1 MGKTDFSDA
10 KVLFLEKGFQLDG
23 VARMQK
29 KEMHLLTQFGPRVLS
44 FDNLDDRYVNALNEL
59 AKDVKQDTL
68 YLDRDVLEGLDGQ
81 TLATKKPALMTLPE
95 RSVGEENR
103 EKSRQQYYNR
113 MRLICAAVDEFR
125 ESGLAPFSNEEDFLY
140 DIANSMSYTHEFE
153 RPIEVLDKTL
163 ETLSKAE
170 TMTLKR

>member
-1 MGKTDFSDA
+1 MSRTDFSDA

-23 VARMQK
+23 IANMQK
-29 KEMHLLTQFGPRVLS
+29 KEMHLLTQFGPKVLA
-44 FDNLDDRYVNALNEL
+44 FKDLDDRYVNALNDL
-59 AKDVKQDTL
+59 AKDVHQDVL

-81 TLATKKPALMTLPE
+81 TLATKKPSLMVLPE
-95 RSVGEENR
+95 RQVEKENR

-113 MRLICAAVDEFR
+113 MRLICAAVDEFK
-125 ESGLAPFSNEEDFLY
+125 ESGLKPFSNEEDFLY

-170 TMTLKR
+170 TMSLKR

>member
-23 VARMQK
+23 VAQMQK

-44 FDNLDDRYVNALNEL
+44 FDDLDDRYVNALNEL

-81 TLATKKPALMTLPE
+81 TLATKKPALMILPE

-125 ESGLAPFSNEEDFLY
+125 ESGSAPFSNEEDFLY